1 MASRISGSSP
11 RISMA
16 FTFLFYV
23 QLWIEL
29 TLQRKNNL
37 YKLELFSRTIRL
49 NAWVLEPRVIYR
61 FFFLTSLR
69 FINFPSIQLKKNVT
83 NVLVL
88 LGLEECWI
96 EMLGRARELDSSVS
110 TTHQGF
116 SITASNSSSGNLVPS
131 LLSRHL
137 YSYMTYIH
145 TDLHPPPPP
154 EVWEIYSA
162 GKRTHC
168 HLLCFLGQN
177 FWCEQDSS
185 LLKVFCLVIRPF
197 RFGLLRPVS
206 RW

>member
-1 MASRISGSSP
+1 MAFRTSGSSP
-11 RISMA
+11 RITMA
-16 FTFLFYV
+16 FAFLFYV

-37 YKLELFSRTIRL
+37 YKLELFSGTIRL

-61 FFFLTSLR
+61 FLTSLR

-137 YSYMTYIH
+137 HSYMTYIH
-145 TDLHPPPPP
+145 TDPHLPPPP
-154 EVWEIYSA
+154 EEMF
-162 GKRTHC
+162 GKFI
-168 HLLCFLGQN
+168 LLGKELIATCFLGQN

-185 LLKVFCLVIRPF
+185 LLKSFA
-197 RFGLLRPVS
+197 
-206 RW
+206 

>member
-1 MASRISGSSP
+1 MKYVIRLYGVRRNLILLASRTSGSSP
-11 RISMA
+11 RITMA

-37 YKLELFSRTIRL
+37 YKLELFSGTIRL

-61 FFFLTSLR
+61 FFFFLTSLR

-116 SITASNSSSGNLVPS
+116 SIIASNSSSGNLVPS

-137 YSYMTYIH
+137 HSYMTYIH
-145 TDLHPPPPP
+145 TDLPPPPKKCLGNLFS
-154 EVWEIYSA
+154 WE
-162 GKRTHC
+162 K
-168 HLLCFLGQN
+168 N
-177 FWCEQDSS
+177 S
-185 LLKVFCLVIRPF
+185 LPPAF
-197 RFGLLRPVS
+197 
-206 RW
+206 